1 MTPLAFVVSIPVR
14 VYRILGSPFLGQSC
28 RFLPTCSDYAMQ
40 ALERHGAVKG
50 SWLAITR
57 IARCRPG
64 GGSGFDP
71 VPE

>member
-14 VYRILGSPFLGQSC
+14 VYRILGSPFFGQSC